1 MGDNIIVRDGSR
13 GILKL
18 ESNLV
23 ASAVEDLR
31 ILVKSNIKEGLVE
44 LTIDLDGISVVDS
57 MGIGFLISAHN
68 SLLKLGG
75 KIEVQNVGGE
85 IMDLFKSMR
94 LDQHFLLKGE

>member
-1 MGDNIIVRDGSR
+1 MSENSIVRDGSR

-23 ASAVEDLR
+23 ASAVDDLR
-31 ILVKSNIKEGLVE
+31 VLVNNSIKEGVKE
-44 LTIDLDGISVVDS
+44 ITIDLSGISVVDS

-68 SLLKLGG
+68 SLLKIDG
-75 KIEVQNVGGE
+75 KIEVINVTGE

-94 LDQHFLLKGE
+94 LDHHFSLKGE

>member
-1 MGDNIIVRDGSR
+1 MSENSIVRDGSR

-23 ASAVEDLR
+23 ASAVDDLR
-31 ILVKSNIKEGLVE
+31 VLVNNTIKEGVKE
-44 LTIDLDGISVVDS
+44 ITIDLSGISVVDS

-68 SLLKLGG
+68 SLLKIDG
-75 KIEVQNVGGE
+75 KIEVINVTGE

-94 LDQHFLLKGE
+94 LDQHFSLKGE